1 MTGVSAR
8 KEDRGGSA
16 GRGVSETLERV
27 NGFLRELSVRKKA
40 VKLVFTV
47 RLAFES
53 KLANGSEGLRV

>member
-1 MTGVSAR
+1 MKGAPFPLRSWGRRRGRWLEKTLRSVNEVLKVVKL
-8 KEDRGGSA
+8 KE
-16 GRGVSETLERV
+16 E
-27 NGFLRELSVRKKA
+27 A

>member
-1 MTGVSAR
+1 M
-8 KEDRGGSA
+8 
-16 GRGVSETLERV
+16 SETLERV